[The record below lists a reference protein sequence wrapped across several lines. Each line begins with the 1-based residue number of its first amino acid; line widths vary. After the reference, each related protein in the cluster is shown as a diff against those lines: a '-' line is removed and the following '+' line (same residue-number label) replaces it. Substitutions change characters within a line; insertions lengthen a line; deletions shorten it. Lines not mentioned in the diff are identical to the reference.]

1 MPDDSGKRSNVYR
14 LSGVGFEFG
23 GAVIGFTLIG
33 YWVGSHYEK
42 QQAGVLIGAGLGIVG
57 GGYNLIRQALA
68 ETKRAANEQKAHR
81 DKDDPDSRNAP

>member
-1 MPDDSGKRSNVYR
+1 MTDDSGKRSNLMR

-42 QQAGVLIGAGLGIVG
+42 PQAGVLIGAGLGIVG
-57 GGYNLIRQALA
+57 GGYNLIRKALSESTRA
-68 ETKRAANEQKAHR
+68 TKEQHKAQGDRH
-81 DKDDPDSRNAP
+81 DPDG